1 MVVIRIIF
9 RVLYLLYSV
18 QMEENTSAAVRSLSG
33 NNITS
38 HITFQTNVPGLPHRQ
53 TSPQI
58 KNGFIFHSQE
68 SIKIKDLFKKPI
80 ISVLILFVIAI
91 LSFT

>member
-1 MVVIRIIF
+1 
-9 RVLYLLYSV
+9 
-18 QMEENTSAAVRSLSG
+18 MEDNTSAAVSSLSG

-38 HITFQTNVPGLPHRQ
+38 HITFQTDLPDLPHRQ
-53 TSPQI
+53 TSTQI
-58 KNGFIFHSQE
+58 KKGFIFHPQE
-68 SIKIKDLFKKPI
+68 SIKIKDLFKKTI